1 MIVLLSENDAY
12 GLWRNEPFPEGSTT
26 DEVDE
31 APADLAYWD
40 AMVALVTGVC
50 GHLFQE
56 I

>member
-1 MIVLLSENDAY
+1 MIVILSENDAY
-12 GLWRNEPFPEGSTT
+12 GRWRNEPFPEGSTI

-40 AMVALVTGVC
+40 ATVALVTRGF
-50 GHLFQE
+50 GHLLQE